1 MYSLVFISNHIPCD
15 VVQTKLD
22 FLSADNLLRN
32 VLYILTAQGALQQAS
47 SSVLRWQILLCL
59 LACKAQVCVHIKHA
73 ALGAFGPLKCACF
86 LQACMFFIT

>member
-1 MYSLVFISNHIPCD
+1 MYSLVFISNHIHCD

-47 SSVLRWQILLCL
+47 SAVLYGDKYCYVCWHAKRKHVCTLNTQHLGLLD
-59 LACKAQVCVHIKHA
+59 H
-73 ALGAFGPLKCACF
+73 
-86 LQACMFFIT
+86 